1 MWWVIIIIIILI
13 IIKLK
18 KRMKKQKRG
27 SEAYIEGALNEFSS
41 LLGSLRQ
48 LWALNGEKIFFLLLV
63 GQGNH
68 ELRWPHGRSHVSAA
82 GGRPSLLAI
91 VRSIR
96 WGCGLV
102 VIKVVVMGPPLI
114 VRTPVRW
121 SNSPNAPV
129 ALSSSHGTW
138 TFWVPKL
145 QPKNLKRNHNPHVI
159 ILCVFFLNRKN
170 VNHII

>member
-1 MWWVIIIIIILI
+1 MWWIT

-18 KRMKKQKRG
+18 KIMKKQRRG

-48 LWALNGEKIFFLLLV
+48 LWALNGKKIFFLLLV

-68 ELRWPHGRSHVSAA
+68 ELRGPHRRSGVSAA

-96 WGCGLV
+96 WGCRLVV

-121 SNSPNAPV
+121 GNSPNAPV

-145 QPKNLKRNHNPHVI
+145 QPKNLKRKHNTHVII
-159 ILCVFFLNRKN
+159 ILCVFLNRKN
-170 VNHII
+170 VNHIT